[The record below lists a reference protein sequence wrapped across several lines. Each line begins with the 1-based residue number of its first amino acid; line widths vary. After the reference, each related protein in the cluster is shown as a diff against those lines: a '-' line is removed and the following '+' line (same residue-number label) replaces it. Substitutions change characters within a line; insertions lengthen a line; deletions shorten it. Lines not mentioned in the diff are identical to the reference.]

1 MQYFGR
7 NSFVMNI
14 LQAINTRNPLKIKDL
29 SPGNGGAP
37 PQETTSGR
45 K

>member
-14 LQAINTRNPLKIKDL
+14 LQAINTRNPLKIK
-29 SPGNGGAP
+29 GFIAG
-37 PQETTSGR
+37 
-45 K
+45 